1 MMRAIKLSVALLL
14 AACMLSGCY
23 VYHQEGGQPDGP
35 SGPEQQQQ
43 QQQKGV
49 Y

>member
-14 AACMLSGCY
+14 AACLLSGCY
-23 VYHQEGGQPDGP
+23 VYHPDKDRHPDGP
-35 SGPEQQQQ
+35 QQQS
-43 QQQKGV
+43 QKGA

>member
-14 AACMLSGCY
+14 AACLLSGCY
-23 VYHQEGGQPDGP
+23 MYHPDRDRHTDGR
-35 SGPEQQQQ
+35 QQQQ
-43 QQQKGV
+43 QSQKGA

>member
-14 AACMLSGCY
+14 AACLLSSCY
-23 VYHQEGGQPDGP
+23 VYHPDNDRRHPDGP
-35 SGPEQQQQ
+35 QQQS
-43 QQQKGV
+43 QKGG

>member
-14 AACMLSGCY
+14 AACLLSGCY
-23 VYHQEGGQPDGP
+23 MHHPDKDRRRPDGP
-35 SGPEQQQQ
+35 Q
-43 QQQKGV
+43 QQQKGA

>member
-14 AACMLSGCY
+14 TACLLSGCY
-23 VYHQEGGQPDGP
+23 VYHQDDDSRRDSQPDNP
-35 SGPEQQQQ
+35 QQQS
-43 QQQKGV
+43 QKGA

>member
-14 AACMLSGCY
+14 AACLLSSCY
-23 VYHQEGGQPDGP
+23 VYHPDNDRHPDGP
-35 SGPEQQQQ
+35 QQQS
-43 QQQKGV
+43 QKGG